1 MAYQVGAVTED
12 LTEVGVEIVA
22 EIVAEAE
29 AVAEIVAKAEME
41 DGASEAQTCNSMQA
55 FERLVE
61 FEKSLSSMW
70 VFAGLA
76 PHKVYACVTVVV
88 VVAAGAE

>member
-1 MAYQVGAVTED
+1 MCRQFVMAYQVAAVTED

-22 EIVAEAE
+22 EIVAE
-29 AVAEIVAKAEME
+29 VEME
-41 DGASEAQTCNSMQA
+41 GGASEAQTCNNTQA

-61 FEKSLSSMW
+61 SSSMW

-76 PHKVYACVTVVV
+76 PYKVFACVTVVV